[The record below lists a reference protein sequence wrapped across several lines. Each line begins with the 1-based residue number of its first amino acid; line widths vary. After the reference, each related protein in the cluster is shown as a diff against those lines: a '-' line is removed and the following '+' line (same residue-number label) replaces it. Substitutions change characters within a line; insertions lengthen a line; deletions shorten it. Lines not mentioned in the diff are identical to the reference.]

1 MTATGLKET
10 DDAYVPV
17 LDLESGEESVLA
29 SRLDQAF
36 RDSGF
41 AIVIGHGI
49 DDSLVDR
56 FHSALLRFFHLP
68 SDGKARYASTRPGDF
83 GWVNRSD
90 VGGGGQPELCEVYTA
105 GPWGEPG
112 APVEGMSEEARAMTV
127 GNNKWP
133 AEVPELRDAWLDYYE
148 AAERPADLL
157 LRLAATALGEPDDAF
172 ARHHRNPISPMI
184 ANWYPPQ
191 PIPPAPG
198 QIRKGDHS
206 DWGSLTLLWHD
217 GTPGLQ
223 LLAGDGTWFALN
235 PPPGSLV
242 INIGD
247 LMARWTNDRWK
258 ATVHRVVN
266 PKAAYTARERVS
278 IPWFGQPDYDALIEV
293 LPSCIPAGEEPKYEP
308 VLCGDWYSAKL
319 KSVYET

>member
-1 MTATGLKET
+1 MTTTGPKKT
-10 DDAYVPV
+10 DDDHVPV
-17 LDLESGEESVLA
+17 LDLESGEESILA
-29 SRLDQAF
+29 LRLDQAF

-49 DDSLVDR
+49 DKWLRRR

-105 GPWGEPG
+105 GPWGEPD

-172 ARHHRNPISPMI
+172 ARHHRNPVGPMI

-191 PIPPAPG
+191 SIPPAPG
-198 QIRKGDHS
+198 QIRKGDRG
-206 DWGSLTLLWHD
+206 GS
-217 GTPGLQ
+217 G
-223 LLAGDGTWFALN
+223 AL
-235 PPPGSLV
+235 
-242 INIGD
+242 
-247 LMARWTNDRWK
+247 
-258 ATVHRVVN
+258 
-266 PKAAYTARERVS
+266 
-278 IPWFGQPDYDALIEV
+278 
-293 LPSCIPAGEEPKYEP
+293 
-308 VLCGDWYSAKL
+308 
-319 KSVYET
+319 